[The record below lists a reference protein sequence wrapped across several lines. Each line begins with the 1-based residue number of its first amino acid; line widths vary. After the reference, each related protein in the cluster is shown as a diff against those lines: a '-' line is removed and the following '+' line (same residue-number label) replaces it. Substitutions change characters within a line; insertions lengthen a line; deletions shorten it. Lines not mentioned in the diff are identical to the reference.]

1 MAKGMIMSLD
11 RFLTPFFLSHFQN
24 VWVAS
29 EYKAPSHAG
38 GTRVWFFKTQEGTW
52 EKYSF
57 PVGRESQICGDT
69 ILN

>member
-38 GTRVWFFKTQEGTW
+38 GTRV
-52 EKYSF
+52 
-57 PVGRESQICGDT
+57 
-69 ILN
+69 